1 MAAAAAE
8 AATATEN
15 DEGRREPPLSLQ
27 GQARRRRDATYT
39 LFVEAALLLAAIRL
53 TLGLA
58 GLIAALLL
66 GVGAAVAAMTFA
78 LGIVLLGFAV
88 IPTRQG
94 MWSGRDVRI
103 DRPLRA
109 ALAATYPSTIG
120 LTALTAFALVLKP
133 QLAALTAG
141 LLAGLALLAAATG
154 AQIAWARR
162 NLKVQRNQKPS

>member
-1 MAAAAAE
+1 VDAAAVAAAAAE
-8 AATATEN
+8 AETKKARGERRGASRPSRPQ
-15 DEGRREPPLSLQ
+15 GRQ
-27 GQARRRRDATYT
+27 GAARAPTYT
-39 LFVEAALLLAAIRL
+39 LFVEAALLLAGIRL
-53 TLGLA
+53 ALGVS

-78 LGIVLLGFAV
+78 LGIVLLGFTV
-88 IPTRQG
+88 ISTRQG
-94 MWSGRDVRI
+94 MWSGRDIRV

-141 LLAGLALLAAATG
+141 LLAGLALLAATTG
-154 AQIAWARR
+154 AQIAWTRR
-162 NLKVQRNQKPS
+162 SRRT